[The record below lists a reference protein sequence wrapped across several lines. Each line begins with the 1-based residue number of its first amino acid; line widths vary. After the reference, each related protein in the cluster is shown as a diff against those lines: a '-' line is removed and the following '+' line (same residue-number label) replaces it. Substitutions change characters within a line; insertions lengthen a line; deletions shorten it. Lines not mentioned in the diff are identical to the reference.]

1 MSNSN
6 ELTNAELAL
15 LNNLLYIPS
24 ITDKKYEKAS
34 VKEFIKD
41 LRKKG
46 IDKLDNPNDD
56 FDLTAEEWEKVFTA
70 IEKNPKLADLKIKY
84 PQVDDNGGKVATF
97 VDKNNNA
104 TVVFRGTAGPEW
116 SDNVLGGY
124 EEDTEQQKVALEYI
138 KNLPYDHITVSGH
151 SKGGNKAQYVTI
163 VMNSILKGKIDR
175 CVAFDGQGFSPE
187 FCKKYAEEIEKYN
200 NLITLIGPK
209 DDYVNILL
217 YQIAGNVIYT
227 EVDKSF
233 WDKIKEGDFKG
244 IVGQHIANRMLA
256 FDKDGNPYLKTETS
270 REPIMTVLHEF
281 LLYLE
286 NNVTYEEKEQICE
299 WGAKVLEKAMNGEK
313 LSYKDFLNKDGRK
326 SIINILKTFKDF
338 LGEID
343 PDIKQRVL
351 ELIKKVILQGELTEA
366 EYKELESI
374 MKLIAINV
382 DSTYSNPYENYSSTG
397 AVSAFTAGKGA
408 YRDFTDG
415 AKEQLIS
422 LVKEVENENP
432 LNIGRWDVWY
442 RVENFFGHLN
452 IKNYSDDINTYYRK
466 LIDINGTTVNNIEN
480 IFRKVNKLDISY
492 RNKINE
498 NVNDLIKVKNS
509 ITALADSLNK
519 ADVTVEVK

>member
-1 MSNSN
+1 MGNSNGN
-6 ELTNAELAL
+6 ELTNTELAL
-15 LNNLLYIPS
+15 LNNLLYING
-24 ITDKKYEKAS
+24 ITDY
-34 VKEFIKD
+34 KD
-41 LRKKG
+41 KTLKTVISKLRDNG
-46 IDKLDNPNDD
+46 LDKLDNPKDD
-56 FDLTAEEWEKVFTA
+56 FDLTAEEWDKILTA
-70 IEKNPKLADLKIKY
+70 IEKNPKLADLEIKY
-84 PQVDDNGGKVATF
+84 PQVDDKGGKAATF
-97 VDKNNNA
+97 VDSNNNA

-116 SDNVLGGY
+116 ADNVLGGY
-124 EEDTEQQKVALEYI
+124 KEDTEQQKVALEYI
-138 KNLPYDHITVSGH
+138 KNLPYTHITVSGH

-163 VMNSILKGKIDR
+163 VMNSIIKGKIDR

-187 FCKKYAEEIEKYN
+187 FCKKYAEEIKQYN
-200 NLITLIGPK
+200 NLITLIGPR

-233 WDKIKEGDFKG
+233 WDRLKDGDFVG
-244 IVGQHIANRMLA
+244 IAGQHIANRMIA
-256 FDKDGNPYLKTETS
+256 FDEDGNPYLKTETS

-286 NNVTYEEKEQICE
+286 NHVTYEEKQQICE
-299 WGAKVLEKAMNGEK
+299 WGAKVLAKVMNKEK
-313 LSYKDFLNKDGRK
+313 LSYKDFLDKDGRN
-326 SIINILKTFKDF
+326 SIKKILTTFKDF

-343 PDIKQRVL
+343 SDIKQRVV
-351 ELIKKVILQGELTEA
+351 ELLKKIILQGKLTKA

-374 MKLIAINV
+374 MELIAENV
-382 DSTYSNPYENYSSTG
+382 DSTYSNSYENYSSSG

-408 YRDFTDG
+408 YRDFTEG

-422 LVKEVENENP
+422 LVKEVEDENP
-432 LNIGRWDVWY
+432 LNITRWDVWY
-442 RVENFFGHLN
+442 RVEKFFGHLN